1 MKTKEFEIL
10 RQKTVQELAQMLK
23 KLKAEVLKTK
33 IEVDRG
39 RIKNVHAYL
48 NKRKE
53 IAKILT
59 LISEKSQ
66 K

>member
-1 MKTKEFEIL
+1 MKRKDFEIL
-10 RQKTVQELAQMLK
+10 KEKNTQELEEMVRNLK
-23 KLKAEVLKTK
+23 KEALKIKMEIV
-33 IEVDRG
+33 RG
-39 RIKNVHAYL
+39 KIKNVHAYL

-59 LISEKSQ
+59 LISDRSQ